1 MIFYALWLWW
11 VGTRGY
17 RLRPW
22 RSPWMR
28 WRIETYSGIP
38 AEHVTFGVFWH
49 FLWKERRE
57 LWRFL
62 EWGARMR
69 KLEQYRREAEKQWRV
84 TSDE

>member
-1 MIFYALWLWW
+1 MIRYALWLWW

-22 RSPWMR
+22 ASPWLR

-38 AEHVTFGVFWH
+38 AEQITFGIFWN

-57 LWRFL
+57 LLRFL
-62 EWGARMR
+62 HWGVTMK
-69 KLEQYRREAEKQWRV
+69 KLEADRREPV
-84 TSDE
+84 NGDHDP